1 MQFLSRTLTPASI
14 RNYLSGVKL
23 LHLFT
28 GADYPFTKEFIL
40 SLTLRGIARNALH
53 TPRRAPPVTPSIL
66 LRISRV
72 LAFEGDPRSSTLFCA
87 FLFTFYLMARLA
99 NIVPK
104 SATSFDP
111 RRHLTRGDVAVTS
124 HGLLVTFKCTKTIQF
139 GERRLHIP
147 LLRIA
152 DSPLCPV
159 SAYLHMIRLVPAR
172 RSCPVFLISGP
183 VGLVPLTK
191 RSFVSNFRSCL
202 VAAGISD
209 AQSFRGHSFRRGAA
223 SWAFSCGVPG
233 ELIQLYGDWSS
244 DAYKLYLEFSLES
257 KLALA
262 NQLRQALIHV

>member
-28 GADYPFTKEFIL
+28 DADYPFTKDFIL

-66 LRISRV
+66 LSISHV
-72 LAFEGDPRSSTLFCA
+72 LDCEGDPRSSTLFCA

-104 SATSFDP
+104 PAKSFDP

-139 GERRLHIP
+139 GERLLHIP
-147 LLRIA
+147 LLRIH

-159 SAYLHMIRLVPAR
+159 SAYLRMIRLVPAVY
-172 RSCPVFLISGP
+172 SQTLLF
-183 VGLVPLTK
+183 
-191 RSFVSNFRSCL
+191 F
-202 VAAGISD
+202 
-209 AQSFRGHSFRRGAA
+209 
-223 SWAFSCGVPG
+223 
-233 ELIQLYGDWSS
+233 
-244 DAYKLYLEFSLES
+244 
-257 KLALA
+257 
-262 NQLRQALIHV
+262 

>member
-1 MQFLSRTLTPASI
+1 MC
-14 RNYLSGVKL
+14 
-23 LHLFT
+23 
-28 GADYPFTKEFIL
+28 
-40 SLTLRGIARNALH
+40 GIARNALH

-66 LRISRV
+66 LSISHV
-72 LAFEGDPRSSTLFCA
+72 LAFEGDLRLSTLFCA
-87 FLFTFYLMARLA
+87 FLFTFYLMARVA

-124 HGLLVTFKCTKTIQF
+124 HGLIVTFKCTKTIQF
-139 GERRLHIP
+139 GERCLHIP
-147 LLRIA
+147 LLRIV

-159 SAYLHMIRLVPAR
+159 SIYLCMIRLVPTR
-172 RSCPVFLISGP
+172 HSCPVFLLSAPI
-183 VGLVPLTK
+183 GLVPLTK
-191 RSFVSNFRSCL
+191 RSCVSYFHSCL
-202 VAAGISD
+202 VAAGISN

-244 DAYKLYLEFSLES
+244 DAYKIYLEFSLES

-262 NQLRQALIHV
+262 NQLRQAIIHV